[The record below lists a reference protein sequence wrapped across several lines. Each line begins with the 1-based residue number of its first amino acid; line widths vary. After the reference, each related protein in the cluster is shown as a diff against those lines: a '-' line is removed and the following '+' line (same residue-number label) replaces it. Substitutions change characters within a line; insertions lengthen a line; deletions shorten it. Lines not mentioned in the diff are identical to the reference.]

1 MVGHGAAVADMAPT
15 SNYIILATVDVTLYN
30 SINDLYEV
38 LLSLKK
44 EVFTDDERI
53 VIVYNS
59 TSQRKLVNELL
70 LTIDIPE
77 FFVIFKLTDC
87 QDGIDFN
94 FSDSFCIYPWI
105 NLRISTTGDIGPC
118 CSFQKSF
125 TNLNQT
131 TIKEAYQSNFMQ
143 ELRQDFLN
151 GEYPSSCST
160 CWKEEAIGKSSRRQ
174 LGKYKF
180 KEIYYKLDY
189 QKENINNFQSV
200 DLSLGNSCNLSCKIC
215 NRQSSSSI
223 ADQDYTNGII
233 STVEFDLLNQSV
245 QWADSEIFR
254 DQILEIGQNI
264 KYLDLYGGEP
274 LLSKPHFKFLKKLIE
289 SDVAKNIKIDYNSN
303 GTMYSEKFFDL
314 WKHFKSVKISF
325 SIDDIEDRFEYQR
338 CGAQWTRV
346 VDNIQK
352 YNNHKSPTFTTEV
365 FPTINTQN
373 VFYLPELIEWIASQ
387 NFDYVE
393 FNMLNTPLHY
403 NIMSLTTADKLATI
417 EKLKYHPSDI
427 CKIIVDLLED
437 SIKIVDIPE

>member
-1 MVGHGAAVADMAPT
+1 MAVADTEQM
-15 SNYIILATVDVTLYN
+15 SNYNILATVDVTLYN

-59 TSQRKLVNELL
+59 ASQRKLVDELL
-70 LTIDIPE
+70 LTIDIPK
-77 FFVIFKLTDC
+77 FFVIFKLTDS
-87 QDGIDFN
+87 QGGIDFN

-105 NLRISTTGDIGPC
+105 NLRISTAGDVSPC
-118 CSFQKSF
+118 CSSQKSF

-174 LGKYKF
+174 LGKHKF

-189 QKENINNFQSV
+189 QKENIDNFQSV
-200 DLSLGNSCNLSCKIC
+200 DISLGNSCNLSCKIC
-215 NRQSSSSI
+215 NRQSSSTI
-223 ADQDYTNGII
+223 ANQEYANGII
-233 STVEFDLLNQSV
+233 STVEFNLLKQSM
-245 QWADSEIFR
+245 QWADSEIFCN
-254 DQILEIGQNI
+254 QMLEVVQNI
-264 KYLDLYGGEP
+264 KYLDIYGGEP

-289 SDVAKNIKIDYNSN
+289 LDVAKNIKIDYNSN
-303 GTMYSEKFFDL
+303 GTVYVEKMFDL
-314 WKHFKSVKISF
+314 WQNFKEIKISF
-325 SIDDIEDRFEYQR
+325 SIDDIGSRFEAQR
-338 CGAQWTRV
+338 CGAQWSQV

-352 YNNHKSPTFTTEV
+352 YNNHKSPTFITEV

-373 VFYLPELIEWIASQ
+373 FFYLPELIEWIASQ

-393 FNMLNTPLHY
+393 FNMLNNPFHY
-403 NIMSLTTADKLATI
+403 NILSLTTADKLATI

-427 CKIIVDLLED
+427 CKIIVALLED
-437 SIKIVDIPE
+437 SIKTIDKPT